1 MEWFNGGVGEA
12 IAAAKAK
19 KAIFVVV
26 VKGKPD
32 EEPTKELDKIL
43 EDSEVVAALN
53 NMVCISVEN
62 GTSTCLQFSSIYPV
76 ILVPSVYFI
85 GKVTRNP

>member
-26 VKGKPD
+26 VKGVKLI
-32 EEPTKELDKIL
+32 TFSGFTLTNVEL
-43 EDSEVVAALN
+43 
-53 NMVCISVEN
+53 
-62 GTSTCLQFSSIYPV
+62 
-76 ILVPSVYFI
+76 
-85 GKVTRNP
+85 

>member
-26 VKGKPD
+26 VKGVKLMFVK
-32 EEPTKELDKIL
+32 TRRIY
-43 EDSEVVAALN
+43 
-53 NMVCISVEN
+53 
-62 GTSTCLQFSSIYPV
+62 SS
-76 ILVPSVYFI
+76 
-85 GKVTRNP
+85 

>member
-26 VKGKPD
+26 VKGVNLNIFQLK
-32 EEPTKELDKIL
+32 LIL
-43 EDSEVVAALN
+43 EKN
-53 NMVCISVEN
+53 N
-62 GTSTCLQFSSIYPV
+62 
-76 ILVPSVYFI
+76 
-85 GKVTRNP
+85 